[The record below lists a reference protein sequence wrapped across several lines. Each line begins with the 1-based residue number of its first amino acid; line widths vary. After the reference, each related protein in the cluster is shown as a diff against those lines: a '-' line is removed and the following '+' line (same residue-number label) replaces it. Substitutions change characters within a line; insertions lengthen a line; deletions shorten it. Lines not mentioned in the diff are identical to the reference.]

1 MSNSI
6 AEVLAE
12 TFQILRNAGVPEARR
27 EATSLLA
34 HTIAKD
40 RTFLISHPE
49 HQLSTN
55 ELKSFVENVDRR
67 AQGEPLQYITGQQ
80 DFYGRV
86 FRVSSDVLIPR
97 PETELLVEA
106 ALELIS
112 ASQRPVRICDV
123 GTGSGCIAITLASE
137 NANVSGVAL
146 DISPSALKIAKQN
159 AIAFNVDDRLAFTL
173 SDCFDALPKDGPLFD
188 LIASNPPYVA
198 ADVVAGLQREVKD
211 HEPMVA
217 LTPGSD
223 GLSIIRRLID
233 GAPQFLRKDGH
244 LLLEIGFDQGEA
256 VRGLVNEEA
265 HWQLI
270 DIRPDLQGIPR
281 IVILRKTSLA

>member
-6 AEVLAE
+6 ADVLAE
-12 TFQILRNAGVPEARR
+12 ASQILRNAGVPEARR
-27 EATSLLA
+27 EAASLLA

-40 RTFLISHPE
+40 RTFLISHAE
-49 HQLSTN
+49 HELSTN
-55 ELKSFVENVDRR
+55 EFKSFADSVARR
-67 AQGEPLQYITGQQ
+67 ARGEPLQYITGQQ

-86 FRVSSDVLIPR
+86 FRVSPDVLIPR

-112 ASQRPVRICDV
+112 ASQRPVRVCDV

-137 NANVSGVAL
+137 NSNVSGVAV
-146 DISPSALKIAKQN
+146 DISPSALDIAKQN
-159 AIAFNVDDRLAFTL
+159 ALAYNVDDRLKFML
-173 SDCFDALPKDGPLFD
+173 SDCFDALPKDGSLFD
-188 LIASNPPYVA
+188 LIASNPPYVS

-223 GLSIIRRLID
+223 GLSIIRRLITEST
-233 GAPQFLRKDGH
+233 QFLRKDGH

-256 VRGLVNEEA
+256 VRALVNET
-265 HWQLI
+265 HWELV
-270 DIRPDLQGIPR
+270 DICPDLQGIPR

>member
-1 MSNSI
+1 MTISI
-6 AEVLAE
+6 AEALAE
-12 TFQILRNAGVPEARR
+12 ASQSLQRAGVPEARR
-27 EATSLLA
+27 EAASLLA
-34 HTIAKD
+34 HSIDKD
-40 RTFLISHPE
+40 RTFLISHNE
-49 HQLSTN
+49 YKLSTN
-55 ELKSFVENVDRR
+55 EFKSFADSVDRR

-86 FRVSSDVLIPR
+86 FRVSNDVLIPR

-106 ALELIS
+106 ALELIGDS
-112 ASQRPVRICDV
+112 ANPVRICDV
-123 GTGSGCIAITLASE
+123 GTGSGCIAVTLACE
-137 NANVSGVAL
+137 NANVSGVAV
-146 DISPSALKIAKQN
+146 DISPSALSIAQQN
-159 AIAFNVDDRLAFTL
+159 AIANNVYERLTFTV

-198 ADVVAGLQREVKD
+198 ADVVSGLQREVKD

-223 GLSIIRRLID
+223 GLSIIRRLLEQ
-233 GAPQFLRKDGH
+233 APQFLRKGGP

-256 VRGLVNEEA
+256 VQRLVNASDWE
-265 HWQLI
+265 LV